1 MIQGRTSSLALAVR
15 FRPITRQVNPTLSPA
30 KDDRRG
36 NAVREIRRMSQKEKI
51 PEPPPRDDRNI
62 DSSEASSD
70 AEAGELSFDDL
81 PFAGPARPDEAP
93 FVHKL
98 QERAE
103 NAVNEPSAESA
114 ADGDVETIERWSPR
128 VQVLCIMGG
137 SALLWAGI
145 LAPFLL
151 F

>member
-1 MIQGRTSSLALAVR
+1 
-15 FRPITRQVNPTLSPA
+15 
-30 KDDRRG
+30 
-36 NAVREIRRMSQKEKI
+36 MSQQGPIRE
-51 PEPPPRDDRNI
+51 PPRDDRNI
-62 DSSEASSD
+62 DPSEASSD

-81 PFAGPARPDEAP
+81 PFAGPAQPDEAP

-103 NAVNEPSAESA
+103 NA
-114 ADGDVETIERWSPR
+114 ADRDVETIERWSPR

-137 SALLWAGI
+137 SALLWAVI

>member
-1 MIQGRTSSLALAVR
+1 M
-15 FRPITRQVNPTLSPA
+15 
-30 KDDRRG
+30 
-36 NAVREIRRMSQKEKI
+36 REIRRMSQQEEI
-51 PEPPPRDDRNI
+51 PDPPPQEDRNI
-62 DSSEASSD
+62 DRAEASSD

-103 NAVNEPSAESA
+103 NAVHEPSAENA
-114 ADGDVETIERWSPR
+114 ADGDVETIKRWSPR

-137 SALLWAGI
+137 SALLWAVI

>member
-1 MIQGRTSSLALAVR
+1 
-15 FRPITRQVNPTLSPA
+15 
-30 KDDRRG
+30 
-36 NAVREIRRMSQKEKI
+36 MSQQGPI
-51 PEPPPRDDRNI
+51 REPPPRDDRNI
-62 DSSEASSD
+62 DRTEAPSD
-70 AEAGELSFDDL
+70 VETDQLGFDDL
-81 PFAGPARPDEAP
+81 PFASPARPDEAP

-103 NAVNEPSAESA
+103 NAVNVPSAETA

-128 VQVLCIMGG
+128 VQLLCIMGG
-137 SALLWAGI
+137 SALCWAVI

>member
-1 MIQGRTSSLALAVR
+1 
-15 FRPITRQVNPTLSPA
+15 
-30 KDDRRG
+30 
-36 NAVREIRRMSQKEKI
+36 MSQQEKI
-51 PEPPPRDDRNI
+51 PESPREDRNI
-62 DSSEASSD
+62 DRSEASSD

-81 PFAGPARPDEAP
+81 PFAGSARPDEAP

-103 NAVNEPSAESA
+103 AAVNEPSAENA
-114 ADGDVETIERWSPR
+114 ADGEFETIERWSPR

-137 SALLWAGI
+137 SALLWTVI

>member
-1 MIQGRTSSLALAVR
+1 MIPGRTASLALVVR
-15 FRPITRQVNPTLSPA
+15 FGPVTRRVNPTLSPA
-30 KDDRRG
+30 RDDRKG
-36 NAVREIRRMSQKEKI
+36 NAVREIRRMSQRGPIRE
-51 PEPPPRDDRNI
+51 PPRDDRNI
-62 DSSEASSD
+62 DRSEASSD

-81 PFAGPARPDEAP
+81 PFAGPARPDEVP

-103 NAVNEPSAESA
+103 NSA
-114 ADGDVETIERWSPR
+114 DRNVETIKRWSPR
-128 VQVLCIMGG
+128 VQVLCIMGA